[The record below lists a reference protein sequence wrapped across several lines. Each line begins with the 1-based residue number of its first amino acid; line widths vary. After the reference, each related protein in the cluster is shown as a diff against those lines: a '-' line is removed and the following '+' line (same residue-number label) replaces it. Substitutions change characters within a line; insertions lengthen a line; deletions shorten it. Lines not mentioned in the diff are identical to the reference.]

1 MPVRIER
8 LEISD
13 DDHGTDQTVQ
23 AMLRLIRQGAN
34 APDVMATAAAIC
46 DRAGAANPYAHI
58 LAIRE
63 WCAARWCFRD
73 DPDPIELLYAADTQ
87 LSMIDRHGCMAAD
100 CDDAAILFGSLA
112 AARGFEVRV
121 VCVAFLT
128 PGAPY
133 AHTWAEC
140 RPRTENAPW
149 IEGDVTREM
158 QEIPIREIS
167 RVAVWN
173 QHGQLSGAVMARQP
187 RCAVQSVPTDV
198 GLFVSPVAEAA
209 RSGLGF
215 TIPVLGIDTDDVVDL
230 IHVGQAVAGVS
241 KGGGKSADKLDP
253 IWRNVQPTDVLAM
266 QAIHA
271 RPGIGDDKNWYDTD
285 SGAKLSTAEEDFR
298 SSSLMADLIDAH
310 IGGVNDGW
318 YYDLVNQHRLTPDEA
333 YQRFQSR
340 FAGATSLEQAL
351 RQQDNAARSGGN
363 AATPAPFV
371 PSAYTPP
378 MTYTPAGMP
387 YTPPFAPPTPY
398 TPPRQSGQPAYR
410 PGQPGQPGQPRTD
423 QPSAGRQ
430 PAAASAIPWKPIAI
444 GAAAL
449 GVTALALRALSGNRR

>member
-8 LEISD
+8 LEITD
-13 DDHGTDQTVQ
+13 DDNGTDQTVQ
-23 AMLRLIRQGAN
+23 SMLRLIRQGAN

-128 PGAPY
+128 PDAPY
-133 AHTWAEC
+133 AHTWSEC
-140 RPRTENAPW
+140 RPRTESAPW

-158 QEIPIREIS
+158 QEIPIGEIS

-173 QHGQLSGAVMARQP
+173 QHGQLSGATMARQA
-187 RCAVQSVPTDV
+187 RCAVRSVPTDV
-198 GLFVSPVAEAA
+198 GLFVSPVAEAH

-215 TIPVLGIDTDDVVDL
+215 TIPVLGIDTDDVIDVFNF
-230 IHVGQAVAGVS
+230 GKAVS
-241 KGGGKSADKLDP
+241 GGGSAKSADKLDP

-266 QAIHA
+266 EAIHA
-271 RPGIGDDKNWYDTD
+271 RPGTGSDKSWYDTD
-285 SGAKLSTAEEDFR
+285 SNAKLSTAEEDFR
-298 SSSLMADLIDAH
+298 STSLMAQLIRAH

-318 YYDLVNQHRLTPDEA
+318 YYDIDDQHRLTPDEA
-333 YQRFQSR
+333 YARFQNMY
-340 FAGATSLEQAL
+340 AGATSLEQAL
-351 RQQDNAARSGGN
+351 RQAQNAARTGGN
-363 AATPAPFV
+363 TATPAPFV
-371 PSAYTPP
+371 PATYVPPPVYTAPVAYTPP
-378 MTYTPAGMP
+378 YA
-387 YTPPFAPPTPY
+387 APTSYTPY
-398 TPPRQSGQPAYR
+398 TPPATYTPPRTTTPPRRY
-410 PGQPGQPGQPRTD
+410 QPGTTVTT
-423 QPSAGRQ
+423 
-430 PAAASAIPWKPIAI
+430 AAPASAIPWKPILLGT
-444 GAAAL
+444 GALVAA
-449 GVTALALRALSGNRR
+449 GVAVKLLRSRRR